1 MLAALRKANE
11 RSPLNSLPAGAPS
24 EEVAGEVK
32 QAMEPTDD
40 TSAREAGLAAPLPER
55 PMVPH

>member
-1 MLAALRKANE
+1 MMLAALRKANE

-40 TSAREAGLAAPLPER
+40 TGLVAPLPER
-55 PMVPH
+55 PIVPH